1 MVKKLLKHETIYYYR
16 TLGILLPIVLV
27 FGIMTRVFRLFENGN
42 VLTDIAIGSSV
53 TMFVISCFAL
63 LILAT
68 VISVVR
74 FYKNMY
80 SAEGYL
86 TFTLPVTQRQHIFV
100 KLLVASI
107 AQALCTLVVILA
119 LIIAFSGESLL
130 DAVRW
135 TFGSLGDLVTVCGV
149 GNFIFFA
156 LELLILLLL
165 AVPSQMLVYYAC
177 ITLGQTAKKNRILM
191 SVAAYFVYYMITQL
205 LGTFFTMA
213 VMIVATSGIGDL
225 LAEWTINHPMPAIHI
240 IAWGSILLSVAFTVA
255 LWFITE
261 SVMKKKLNLE

>member
-27 FGIMTRVFRLFENGN
+27 FGIMTKVFRLFENGN

-53 TMFVISCFAL
+53 IMFVISCFAL

-100 KLLVASI
+100 KLLVASL
-107 AQALCTLVVILA
+107 AQVVCTLVVILA
-119 LIIAFSGESLL
+119 LIIAFSGESFFEG
-130 DAVRW
+130 VRLAF
-135 TFGSLGDLVTVCGV
+135 TDIGELANLCGV
-149 GNFIFFA
+149 GSFIFIV
-156 LELLILLLL
+156 LELFILLLL
-165 AVPSQMLVYYAC
+165 SVPSQMLVYYAC
-177 ITLGQTAKKNRILM
+177 ITIGQTAKKNRILM
-191 SVAAYFVYYMITQL
+191 SVAAYFVYYMITQIF
-205 LGTFFTMA
+205 GTFFAIGVT
-213 VMIVATSGIGDL
+213 VVATSDIAAL
-225 LAEWTINHPMPAIHI
+225 LAEWAFNHPEALVHI
-240 IAWGSILLSVAFTVA
+240 IFCGSILLTVAFSIA
-255 LWFITE
+255 LWAITE